1 MSVERRR
8 ERVESD
14 HPELGIRRQ
23 CELLSISRSGWYYTP
38 KGDSDENLLLMREID
53 EQYLKTPWYGSRQMA
68 RALRRKGHAVNRK
81 RVRRLMRRMGLRSLA
96 PGPNTSRKHPAHPVY
111 PYLLRDRVIDGP
123 NQAWCADVTYIP
135 LAHGYVY
142 LVAIMDWHTRHVLSW
157 RLSTTQDVRF
167 CLEALE
173 EALEIYGKPAI
184 FNTDQ
189 GSQFT
194 SKDWTD
200 RLKAAE
206 IEISMDGKGCWV
218 DNVFVERLWRSLK
231 HECVYLNAFDT
242 VREATAGIGQWID
255 YYNRERPHSSLGDLT
270 PSEAYEQLLQAA

>member
-1 MSVERRR
+1 VEP
-8 ERVESD
+8 D
-14 HPELGIRRQ
+14 HSELSIRRQ
-23 CELLSISRSGWYYTP
+23 CELLEISRSGWYYAP
-38 KGDSDENLLLMREID
+38 KGDSQENLLLMREID

-68 RALRRKGHAVNRK
+68 RALRRKGHSVNRK
-81 RVRRLMRRMGLRSLA
+81 RVQRLMRTMGLRSLA

-111 PYLLRDRVIDGP
+111 PYLLRDRVINGP
-123 NQAWCADVTYIP
+123 NQAWCCDVTYIP
-135 LAHGYVY
+135 MARGYVY

-173 EALEIYGKPAI
+173 EALEIYGKPVI

-231 HECVYLNAFDT
+231 HECVYLNAFDA

-270 PSEAYEQLLQAA
+270 PSEAYEQWLDAA